1 MRVARLFL
9 LLSTALLLLIV
20 VSACRKPS
28 DAFVIALSDKIS
40 TIDPVGAQTVDAA
53 SERVRV
59 LMFNSL
65 VRKNEKFE
73 YVPDLASNIQ
83 RSDDGLSYTFTLND
97 GIKFHDGRLMTSAD
111 AKYTLQTILDSP
123 TSGRTA
129 SFYEGSGEGRQSY
142 ISGIET
148 QVMATASDQ
157 PRSDLDHPE
166 RQRGSAGHCSHRHRA
181 V

>member
-1 MRVARLFL
+1 MRAARLFL
-9 LLSTALLLLIV
+9 LLSASLLLLAF
-20 VSACRKPS
+20 VSGCRKPS

-40 TIDPVGAQTVDAA
+40 TIDPIGSQTIDAA

-73 YVPDLASNIQ
+73 YVPELASNIQ
-83 RSDDGLSYTFTLND
+83 RGDDGLSYTFTLND
-97 GIKFHDGRLMTSAD
+97 GVKFHDGRVMTSAD
-111 AKYTLQTILDSP
+111 VKYTLQTILNSQ

-129 SFYEGSGEGRQSY
+129 SFFEGSGESRQPY

-148 QVMATASDQ
+148 PDARTLVVRLRKQWQQLLTNLVPDRKS
-157 PRSDLDHPE
+157 
-166 RQRGSAGHCSHRHRA
+166 
-181 V
+181 VV